1 MKNNVLT
8 LVLKN
13 DWTSTPSGH
22 IYNGKYKVG
31 RFHLTDAFIVKYMKL
46 IYGIE
51 IPDSCVSSKFINISD
66 TDTRKIMYMESCDM
80 LSKNIMNKIRSAVK
94 SPPGNVK
101 IYHNGEH
108 VTKIEI
114 MEERNEIIL

>member
-1 MKNNVLT
+1 MKNNALT

-13 DWTSTPSGH
+13 DWITSSSGQT
-22 IYNGKYKVG
+22 YNGKYMVG
-31 RFHLTDAFIVKYMKL
+31 HFHLTDKFIVEYMEL
-46 IYGIE
+46 IHGVE

-101 IYHNGEH
+101 IYRSGEH

>member
-1 MKNNVLT
+1 
-8 LVLKN
+8 
-13 DWTSTPSGH
+13 
-22 IYNGKYKVG
+22 
-31 RFHLTDAFIVKYMKL
+31 MKL